1 MTLRINSVGMKNMV
15 MLGAELIFKNF
26 FTSFFFTV
34 NENKIFD
41 NCLACHIN
49 YIKWFL
55 VV

>member
-1 MTLRINSVGMKNMV
+1 MTLHINSIGMKNMV
-15 MLGAELIFKNF
+15 MFGAEIIFKI
-26 FTSFFFTV
+26 FFTV
-34 NENKIFD
+34 NENKIFA